1 MKTLKEPFT
10 NTANAAAAEIK
21 AANAAAAAATA
32 TCMQSC
38 TKGSNNLTAK
48 CNVACSENKNDCIDA
63 CNKTKFHWKISTNLK
78 RKVNCLAGCAS
89 KKD

>member
-10 NTANAAAAEIK
+10 NTVSEIT
-21 AANAAAAAATA
+21 AANAAATAAAAANA
-32 TCMQSC
+32 TCMKSC

-48 CNVACSENKNDCIDA
+48 CNAACSKNKNDCIDV
-63 CNKTKFHWKISTNLK
+63 CGKTKFHWKISTNLK
-78 RKVNCLAGCAS
+78 RKGNCLAGCAS